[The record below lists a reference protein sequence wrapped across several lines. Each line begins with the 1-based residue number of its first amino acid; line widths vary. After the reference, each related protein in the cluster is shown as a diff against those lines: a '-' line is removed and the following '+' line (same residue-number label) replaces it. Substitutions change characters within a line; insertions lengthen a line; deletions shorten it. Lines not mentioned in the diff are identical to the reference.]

1 VDQREDGEAERRR
14 KPELTDVVVRSFRCT
29 RAKLGRLG
37 STRGSRWCSRST
49 GSGMGSG
56 GGDCRREAGAA
67 AEVRRGAAFG
77 KEKCRGK
84 EVLK

>member
-1 VDQREDGEAERRR
+1 MDRRDDGEAERRR
-14 KPELTDVVVRSFRCT
+14 ELELTSVVVRSFRCT

-49 GSGMGSG
+49 GSGMRSG
-56 GGDCRREAGAA
+56 GGGCRREAGAA

-84 EVLK
+84 EVLE